1 MIEIVLHLQIFV
13 ERFCDQK
20 ITITKYV
27 IKMKCVPKEY
37 VGISKHKEHTV
48 KNSACSLQL
57 NYNLMESSEMSRI
70 LIVLFE

>member
-13 ERFCDQK
+13 EHFRDQK
-20 ITITKYV
+20 ITITKSV

-48 KNSACSLQL
+48 KTQH
-57 NYNLMESSEMSRI
+57 
-70 LIVLFE
+70 VLCN